1 MCQKIKKTNFRKIKN
16 MPTKHKTKL
25 KGGEFILKE
34 SLSDEIFTPEDF
46 SEEQLMMKETIIDF
60 MDREI
65 WPDKMKYEEKNYDL
79 TVEAMKKIGEL
90 GLLGVSLEEKYGG
103 MGMDFVST
111 MLAVDYVSGVS
122 GSVAT
127 AYGAHTGIAI
137 LPIYLFGNE
146 DQKQKYLP
154 KLASGE
160 WFGSYCL
167 TEPTAGSDA
176 NSGKTKAE
184 LSDDGKHY
192 KINGQK
198 MWISNAGFAN
208 LFIVFARIEDDKN
221 ITAFIVPNEADN
233 GIKLGEEEKK
243 LGIHSSSTRQ
253 VFFTDTIVPVENLLG
268 ERNGGF
274 KIAMNALNVGRIKL
288 GAGNLDGQRRS
299 ISISTEYAN
308 NRVQF
313 KQPIS
318 SFGAIK
324 EKLAS
329 MATSCYAGESACYRA
344 ASDVQSKIDEY
355 EASGLTKQESEL
367 KGVEEFAVECS
378 ILKVAISE
386 DMQICAD
393 EGVQIFGGMGFSAEA
408 PIESAWRDAR
418 IGRIY
423 EGTNEINRM
432 LSIGM
437 ILKKAMKGELDIM
450 SAYQDIIENKSQEII
465 ENSEE
470 LNDEI
475 TLVENMKKVFLLL
488 LGKSF
493 EKFGPEIDKN
503 QQVLLSLSDLAIE
516 TYISESTLKRTVKN
530 IKRTSTIDQ
539 EYQISMSKLYI
550 YEAAKIIEKKSR
562 DIINSVIDDD
572 NQENI
577 YSSISKKLSYTKNP
591 NIFELKTHVADKIIA
606 ENKYCF

>member
-1 MCQKIKKTNFRKIKN
+1 
-16 MPTKHKTKL
+16 MPTKNKTKL
-25 KGGEFILKE
+25 KGGEFIIKE

-79 TVEAMKKIGEL
+79 TVQAMKKIGEL

-111 MLAVDYVSGVS
+111 MLAVDYVSGVT

-198 MWISNAGFAN
+198 MWISNAGFAD

-221 ITAFIVPNEADN
+221 ITAFIVPNDANN

-288 GAGNLDGQRRS
+288 GAANLDGQRRS
-299 ISISTEYAN
+299 INISIEYAN

-344 ASDVQSKIDEY
+344 ANDVQSKIDEY

-378 ILKVAISE
+378 MLKVAISE

-465 ENSEE
+465 ENSDE

-577 YSSISKKLSYTKNP
+577 YSSILKKLSYTKNP